1 MPKKIDPEERRAALA
16 AAAVRVIAES
26 GLDGARLR
34 DIAAEAG
41 WTTGALT
48 HYFPDKRSLLV
59 LAMTSSL
66 DHLQGRQDEQA
77 RVSED
82 PLRVLLEQALPLDD
96 DRLRHWRVSLA
107 LSVQSRSDPEL
118 ATVQR
123 RAYRRWRRLVANLI
137 AKDIAAG
144 RFPADLDAEQ
154 AADEI
159 IAMVD
164 GVALQALYDP
174 ERWAPEKQ
182 TAFLNRYLHNLAKP
196 HD

>member
-48 HYFPDKRSLLV
+48 HYFPDKRSLLL

-77 RVSED
+77 RLSAD
-82 PLRVLLEQALPLDD
+82 PLRVLLEQALPLDE
-96 DRLRHWRVSLA
+96 DRIRHWRVTQA
-107 LSVQSRSDPEL
+107 LLVQSRSDPEL
-118 ATVQR
+118 AVVQR

-137 AKDIAAG
+137 AKDITAG
-144 RFPADLDAEQ
+144 RFPEGLDPEQ
-154 AADEI
+154 AADEV

-174 ERWAPEKQ
+174 DRWAADKQ
-182 TAFLNRYLHNLAKP
+182 RAFLDRYLAGLAKP
-196 HD
+196 G